1 MDRILR
7 FVLFLTLAALVV
19 SAPARAGVLE
29 DNCRVGSQPA
39 ATLLFPYFKVDLG
52 SPAGA
57 TTLVA
62 IVNRSTSFPLLAHVT
77 LWTDWGI
84 PSGAFD
90 LFLAPGDVQTINL
103 RDLFTSGEA
112 PETGPASLF
121 PDCDET
127 LGGFFADP
135 GLLRTAHTGQNTLGS
150 CWAEPRTFP
159 VATGYL
165 TVDTAVR
172 CGGIDASPADD
183 GYFSGPDRIASTD
196 NFLWGDFTYVNPGE
210 DFAQGQA
217 AVPIVADPDRFG
229 SGDYT
234 FYGAFVGFDGSDA
247 RTPLSS
253 EWRTRFLEGGGF
265 DGGTRLVVWR
275 DPRDPN
281 PEPVEC
287 GDSPSWLPLGEQ
299 AVTAWDEE
307 GSESDLTDPEFFDL
321 ATQQIPVAGPDVVV
335 FPAGS
340 VPQVPTDFGWLDLD
354 LDRPDGTP
362 SQAWV
367 LWEANA
373 ESRYSIAQEGARL
386 NDLCGV
392 SP

>member
-1 MDRILR
+1 MDRPLR
-7 FVLFLTLAALVV
+7 CALVLALASLVV

-39 ATLLFPYFKVDLG
+39 ATLLFPYFKVDLE
-52 SPAGA
+52 SAGGT

-62 IVNRSTSFPLLAHVT
+62 IANRSTSFPLLAHVT
-77 LWTDWGI
+77 LWSDWGI
-84 PSGAFD
+84 PTGAFD
-90 LFLAPGDVQTINL
+90 LFLAAGDVQTINL
-103 RDLFTSGEA
+103 RDLFATGEA

-121 PDCDET
+121 SDCDET
-127 LGGFFADP
+127 VGGFFADP
-135 GLLRTAHTGQNTLGS
+135 GLLRTAHTGRETLGS
-150 CWAEPRTFP
+150 CWAQPRP
-159 VATGYL
+159 SNLATGYL
-165 TVDTAVR
+165 TVDAAVR
-172 CGGIDASPADD
+172 CGGIGTTPADD

-196 NFLWGDFTYVNPGE
+196 NFLWGDFTFVNPGQ

-265 DGGTRLVVWR
+265 DGGTRLIVWR
-275 DPRDPN
+275 DPRDPD
-281 PEPVEC
+281 PEPVAC
-287 GDSPSWLPLGEQ
+287 GSSPSWLPLGEQ
-299 AVTAWDEE
+299 AGTAWEEE
-307 GSESDLTDPEFFDL
+307 GTESELADPELFDL
-321 ATQQIPVAGPDVVV
+321 ATQQLPVTGPGDLVG
-335 FPAGS
+335 PID
-340 VPQVPTDFGWLDLD
+340 QLEVPTNFGWLDLD
-354 LDRPDGTP
+354 LDLPDGTP

-367 LWEANA
+367 LWEGSA
-373 ESRYSIAQEGARL
+373 ESRYSIGQEGARL
-386 NDLCGV
+386 NDLCSV

>member
-1 MDRILR
+1 MDRALR
-7 FVLFLTLAALVV
+7 FVLVLVLASLVV
-19 SAPARAGVLE
+19 PAPAWAGVLA

-39 ATLLFPYFKVDLG
+39 ATLLFPYFKVELG
-52 SPAGA
+52 SPSGT

-77 LWTDWGI
+77 MWTDWGI

-103 RDLFTSGEA
+103 RDLFRTGEA

-127 LGGFFADP
+127 LGGFFADA
-135 GLLRTAHTGQNTLGS
+135 GLLRAAHTGQSTLGS
-150 CWAEPRTFP
+150 CWASPRP
-159 VATGYL
+159 VPLATGYL
-165 TVDTAVR
+165 TVDAAVR
-172 CGGIDASPADD
+172 CGGIGTSPADD
-183 GYFSGPDRIASTD
+183 GYFSGSGRIASTD
-196 NFLWGDFTYVNPGE
+196 NFLWGDFTYVTPGQ
-210 DFAQGQA
+210 DFAQGNA
-217 AVPIVADPDRFG
+217 AVPIVADADRFG
-229 SGDYT
+229 DGDYT

-253 EWRTRFLEGGGF
+253 EWRTRFLEGGAF
-265 DGGTRLVVWR
+265 NGGTRLIVWR
-275 DPRDPN
+275 DPRDPK
-281 PEPVEC
+281 PEPVDC
-287 GDSPSWLPLGEQ
+287 GDAPSWVPLGEQ

-307 GSESDLTDPEFFDL
+307 GNETELTELEIFDL
-321 ATQQIPVAGPDVVV
+321 ATQEFPVTGPGDLSG
-335 FPAGS
+335 PIDQLE
-340 VPQVPTDFGWLDLD
+340 VPNEFGWLDLD

-367 LWEANA
+367 LWRGSA
-373 ESRYSIAQEGARL
+373 EDRYSIAQEGARL
-386 NDLCGV
+386 NDLCSV